1 MVELDTDYI
10 DFDEEEKDQK
20 KNKEIVGIKGG

>member
-1 MVELDTDYI
+1 MVELDNDYI